1 MRRSN
6 QPRLPLVAALAAMQT
21 AVGCVTVRSEPTP
34 RESTLHPRIVP
45 ASPESSQPPPNL
57 PTGTEPPVQP
67 GAPVARPV
75 PPTSS
80 AMLRFSIFPL
90 GTIEYDG
97 QVLPLV
103 SPDARFVVV
112 QAGLAPTWP
121 TLLALDNAVPAIT
134 TRLVVYQVEKT
145 GLSPLQLPVLP
156 EGAILGRSCD
166 AEGFLIEQ
174 PRADG
179 TRAIAKVAW
188 TSGRVEWLADSPAIN
203 AHGVLSQAGDLAY
216 TTRKKGSPKA
226 DLVIR
231 TRDGKLRVRPA
242 GDVGYL
248 FPVYAGEPKTLFT
261 LARSQGGIDLV
272 ALRDAPTSDADTAIA
287 PVIATRSLSLSSDP
301 ALAYQCTA
309 ALQVPPPHAI
319 ALQASG
325 AGSASDPAIP
335 SMPGAIVGAGG
346 TPLSLFVPDLGR
358 TAEFDLASGSWN
370 PLSEKS
376 IAAVRS
382 PIADHPGLFVAVPEG
397 LVFTPTADH
406 RAPAPARPAMA
417 RLLDTPYVPRATA
430 NPDLPLIVFGP
441 AGPTKLT
448 VMGVGLPPAETPA
461 PENKPPENK

>member
-1 MRRSN
+1 
-6 QPRLPLVAALAAMQT
+6 
-21 AVGCVTVRSEPTP
+21 
-34 RESTLHPRIVP
+34 
-45 ASPESSQPPPNL
+45 
-57 PTGTEPPVQP
+57 
-67 GAPVARPV
+67 
-75 PPTSS
+75 
-80 AMLRFSIFPL
+80 MLRFSIFPL
-90 GTIEYDG
+90 GSIEYDG
-97 QVLPLV
+97 QVLPLA

-121 TLLALDNAVPAIT
+121 TLLALDSAVPAIT
-134 TRLVVYQVEKT
+134 TKLVVYQVEKT
-145 GLSPLQLPVLP
+145 GLSPLTLPVLP

-179 TRAIAKVAW
+179 TRAIGKVAW

-203 AHGVLSQAGDLAY
+203 AHGVLSQSGELAY

-231 TRDGKLRVRPA
+231 ERDGKLRVRAA

-248 FPVYAGEPKTLFT
+248 FPIYAGEPKTLFALT
-261 LARSQGGIDLV
+261 RSQGGIDLV
-272 ALRDAPTSDADTAIA
+272 ALRDAPTSDADATIG
-287 PVIATRSLSLSSDP
+287 PVIATRSLSLSPDP

-319 ALQASG
+319 ALEQNAANPS
-325 AGSASDPAIP
+325 SASAPP
-335 SMPGAIVGAGG
+335 SVPGAIVGAGG
-346 TPLSLFVPDLGR
+346 SPLPLFVPDLGR
-358 TAEFDLASGSWN
+358 MSEFDLASGSWN

-382 PIADHPGLFVAVPEG
+382 PIADHPGIFVAVPEG
-397 LVFTPTADH
+397 LVFTPTTDH
-406 RAPAPARPAMA
+406 RAPAPAPARSAMA

-448 VMGVGLPPAETPA
+448 VMGVGLPPAEEA
-461 PENKPPENK
+461 GKSK

>member
-1 MRRSN
+1 M
-6 QPRLPLVAALAAMQT
+6 
-21 AVGCVTVRSEPTP
+21 RSEPSP
-34 RESTLHPRIVP
+34 SESTLHPRLVSQSP
-45 ASPESSQPPPNL
+45 APNEPAPTQPAP
-57 PTGTEPPVQP
+57 GAEPPTQP
-67 GAPVARPV
+67 GVPPVPVARPV

-90 GTIEYDG
+90 GSIEYDG

-134 TRLVVYQVEKT
+134 TKLVVYQVEKT

-203 AHGVLSQAGDLAY
+203 AHGVLSQSGELAY

-248 FPVYAGEPKTLFT
+248 FPIYAGEPKTLFT
-261 LARSQGGIDLV
+261 LTRSQGGIDLV
-272 ALRDAPTSDADTAIA
+272 ALRDAPTSDADTTIG
-287 PVIATRSLSLSSDP
+287 PVIATRSLSLSFDP

-319 ALQASG
+319 ALDAN
-325 AGSASDPAIP
+325 AAAPASDPSA
-335 SMPGAIVGAGG
+335 PGPIVGAGG

-370 PLSEKS
+370 PLGEKS
-376 IAAVRS
+376 VAAVRS

-397 LVFTPTADH
+397 LVFTPTTDH
-406 RAPAPARPAMA
+406 RAPAPARSVMA

-448 VMGVGLPPAETPA
+448 VMGVGLPPGETP
-461 PENKPPENK
+461 PQEKK

>member
-1 MRRSN
+1 M
-6 QPRLPLVAALAAMQT
+6 LALT
-21 AVGCVTVRSEPTP
+21 AIQSASGCVTVRSELAHG
-34 RESTLHPRIVP
+34 ESALHPRLNAPPARPQSVP
-45 ASPESSQPPPNL
+45 A
-57 PTGTEPPVQP
+57 EPPTQTAQP
-67 GAPVARPV
+67 GVPTAPVARPV

-90 GTIEYDG
+90 GSIEYDG

-103 SPDARFVVV
+103 SPDARFLAV

-121 TLLALDNAVPAIT
+121 TLLALDSAVPAIT
-134 TRLVVYQVEKT
+134 TKLVVYQIEKS
-145 GLSPLQLPVLP
+145 GLSPLALPVLP

-174 PRADG
+174 PRSDG
-179 TRAIAKVAW
+179 TRAIGKVAW
-188 TSGRVEWLADSPAIN
+188 TSGRVEWLADAPAIN
-203 AHGVLSQAGDLAY
+203 AHAVLSQSGELAY

-231 TRDGKLRVRPA
+231 SHDGKLRVRAA

-248 FPVYAGEPKTLFT
+248 LPIYAGEPKTLFT
-261 LARSQGGIDLV
+261 LTRSQGGIDLV
-272 ALRDAPTSDADTAIA
+272 ALRDAPTSDADTTIG
-287 PVIATRSLSLSSDP
+287 PVIATRSLSLSPDP
-301 ALAYQCTA
+301 ALAYQCAA

-319 ALQASG
+319 TLEQ
-325 AGSASDPAIP
+325 SATIPAPTPAAP
-335 SMPGAIVGAGG
+335 SAPGAIVGAGG
-346 TPLSLFVPDLGR
+346 SPLSLFVPDLGR

-370 PLSEKS
+370 PLGEKS

-382 PIADHPGLFVAVPEG
+382 PIADHPGVFVAVPEG

-406 RAPAPARPAMA
+406 RAPVPARSAMA
-417 RLLDTPYVPRATA
+417 RLFDTPYVPRATA

-448 VMGVGLPPAETPA
+448 VMGVGLPPAESDPA
-461 PENKPPENK
+461 AK

>member
-6 QPRLPLVAALAAMQT
+6 QPRLPLVFALAAIQT
-21 AVGCVTVRSEPTP
+21 AAGCVTVRSEPSP
-34 RESTLHPRIVP
+34 RESALHPRLVS
-45 ASPESSQPPPNL
+45 ASPESNQPAPDQPPPNP

-134 TRLVVYQVEKT
+134 TRLVVYRVEKT

-203 AHGVLSQAGDLAY
+203 AHGVLSQSGDLAY

-248 FPVYAGEPKTLFT
+248 FPIYAGEPKTLFT

-272 ALRDAPTSDADTAIA
+272 ALRDAPTSDADTAIG

-319 ALQASG
+319 ALDARA
-325 AGSASDPAIP
+325 AGSESNPPA
-335 SMPGAIVGAGG
+335 PGAIVGAGG

-382 PIADHPGLFVAVPEG
+382 PIVDHPGLFVAVPEG

-406 RAPAPARPAMA
+406 RAPAPARSAMA

-448 VMGVGLPPAETPA
+448 VMGVGLPPAEIP
-461 PENKPPENK
+461 PPENK